1 MSRDY
6 DLMKGK
12 YWQRAWQLVEGCTPC
27 SLGCEHCWS
36 MAMAKRFHKWPDKV
50 IVRPDRIDI
59 PIKTR
64 KPTVFAVW
72 NDLFH
77 ENVPWQFIQT
87 VYGIMAQT
95 PQHIYLVLTKRP
107 EWMRQ
112 AIGWIISGNKEYANL
127 PNVWHGVTV
136 CNQAE
141 ADAKIPE
148 LLKVPGKKWLSI
160 EPMLGPIDVSCI
172 KVGAEHSLYR
182 ANTLTGD
189 GFDGHNIDAAVLGG
203 ETGPGARP
211 MHPDWVRSVR
221 DQCAA
226 SNVPFYFKQ
235 WGEYCAGCQLPDD
248 AKSVSNGVLM
258 DYLGDVF
265 AEDGCSIC
273 SPDSVARLFHI
284 GAKRAGR
291 MLDGRTHDELAW
303 RTADK

>member
-1 MSRDY
+1 
-6 DLMKGK
+6 
-12 YWQRAWQLVEGCTPC
+12 
-27 SLGCEHCWS
+27 

-50 IVRPDRIDI
+50 TVREDRIHI
-59 PIKTR
+59 PYHTR

-72 NDLFH
+72 NDILH
-77 ENVPWQFIQT
+77 DDVPMGFLYAALDR
-87 VYGIMAQT
+87 VSYY
-95 PQHIYLVLTKRP
+95 PQHTFLFLTKR
-107 EWMRQ
+107 
-112 AIGWIISGNKEYANL
+112 AHNL
-127 PNVWHGVTV
+127 GMIAHYLSVHGTMDNFYLGVTV

-226 SNVPFYFKQ
+226 ANVPFYFKQ